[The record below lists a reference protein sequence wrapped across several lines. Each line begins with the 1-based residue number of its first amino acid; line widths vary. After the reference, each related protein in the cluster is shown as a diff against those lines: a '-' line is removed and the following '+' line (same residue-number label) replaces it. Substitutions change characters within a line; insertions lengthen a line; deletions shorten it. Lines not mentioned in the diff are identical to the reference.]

1 MLYVASYNRS
11 CCCRYC
17 YTCELNANVK
27 IRHQMRQYHFFIFS
41 FLVFFLYNFIPF
53 HSATQSLSIDTEVI
67 IFRALQRVQ
76 SFFVEW
82 TIAKHFFISH
92 AIKSISQLTH
102 QCIHEFIL
110 CWKCQQF
117 SRNNAAKWNNLRVTM
132 FSFIFRRI
140 LNVKFRNWH
149 AEGLLQ
155 SLWMLIGS
163 KIALLPIVVSF
174 WRIFFRVFSWL
185 VMMWWECC

>member
-1 MLYVASYNRS
+1 MLLRIIGVVVVAIV
-11 CCCRYC
+11 
-17 YTCELNANVK
+17 TLANSMQTWKFVIK
-27 IRHQMRQYHFFIFS
+27 CDSIIFLS
-41 FLVFFLYNFIPF
+41 SVSWCFFLYNFIPF

-67 IFRALQRVQ
+67 IFRALKRVQ

-132 FSFIFRRI
+132 FSLIFRRI

-163 KIALLPIVVSF
+163 KIALLSIVVLF